1 MNILLWVLQ
10 GVLAVLYLAGGGFKT
25 FNPDDV
31 AKQVPA
37 VPKGG
42 WMVLG
47 VVEMLGGILLIVPAL
62 TGWAP
67 SLTPL
72 VAAVLTIETL
82 GLAALYGRY
91 SLKLTQSNPLVY
103 AAVMGIVVAF
113 VAYGRYLLVPLT

>member
-10 GVLAVLYLAGGGFKT
+10 GVLALLYLAGGGFKT

-42 WMVLG
+42 WMALG
-47 VVEMLGGILLIVPAL
+47 VVEMLGGLLLIVPAL

-72 VAAVLTIETL
+72 VAVVLTIETL
-82 GLAALYGRY
+82 GLAALYARY
-91 SLKLTQSNPLVY
+91 SLKLTPSNPLVY
-103 AAVMGIVVAF
+103 AAVMGVVVAF
-113 VAYGRYLLVPLT
+113 VAYGRWALVPLA

>member
-10 GVLAVLYLAGGGFKT
+10 GVLALLYLAGGGFKT

-42 WMVLG
+42 WMALG
-47 VVEMLGGILLIVPAL
+47 VVEMLGGLLLIVPAL

-72 VAAVLTIETL
+72 VAVVLTIETL
-82 GLAALYGRY
+82 GLAVVYGRY
-91 SLKLTQSNPLVY
+91 SLKLTPSNPLVY
-103 AAVMGIVVAF
+103 AAVMGVVVAF
-113 VAYGRYLLVPLT
+113 VAYGRYVLVPLA